1 MHQEAG
7 QQFLAELPGIEHD
20 LPFAPDLLE
29 KLFQQTRKDSFASL
43 DAIADTISHDQGL
56 SAKILSLANSAF
68 YGLQAQVSSISRAI
82 AVLGLREVRNIVL
95 TLGIS
100 QLSHLHPPPAAFDLK
115 EYWRHQL
122 VVAASTKTLACMVQ
136 DVNADA
142 MFAAGLLHDLGKLI
156 IAMHRPA
163 DWEAIHRMT
172 TERTI
177 SFLEAEELHWGL
189 DHAIVGALVL
199 RSWSLPAE
207 VTEAVNWHH
216 NPEFAPEFRAEAEV
230 LRMADAMAYLVK
242 DPETPLKALWEKLA
256 SSREIDHADA
266 LQRLDRD
273 LDMDAL
279 EHFICALV

>member
-7 QQFLAELPGIEHD
+7 QQFLAELPEIEHD
-20 LPFAPDLLE
+20 LPFAPDLLQ
-29 KLFQQTRKDSFASL
+29 KLFQQTREDSFASL
-43 DAIADTISHDQGL
+43 DAVAGTISQDQGL

-68 YGLQAQVSSISRAI
+68 YGLQSQVSSISRAI
-82 AVLGLREVRNIVL
+82 TVLGLREVRNIVL

-122 VVAASTKTLACMVQ
+122 VVATSTKTLASMVQ
-136 DVNADA
+136 DVNVDA

-156 IAMHRPA
+156 IAMHRPEA
-163 DWEAIHRMT
+163 WGAIHRLT
-172 TERTI
+172 LERAI
-177 SFLEAEELHWGL
+177 SFLEAEELYWGL

-216 NPEFAPEFRAEAEV
+216 TPELAPEFRAEAEV
-230 LRMADAMAYLVK
+230 LRMADAMAHLVK
-242 DPETPLKALWEKLA
+242 DPETPLRELWEKLA
-256 SSREIDHADA
+256 ANREIDQDVAM
-266 LQRLDRD
+266 QRLDRN
-273 LDMDAL
+273 LDRDAL
-279 EHFICALV
+279 ERLICALV